1 MIHYHINAK
10 HGDKMEHYYQTGDLV
25 VLKYDDYTDLR
36 AGTLGIVRGLN
47 GNLINVTFP
56 QGTWAFPKWEL
67 KPLAKEDS
75 CTQ

>member
-1 MIHYHINAK
+1 
-10 HGDKMEHYYQTGDLV
+10 MEHYYQTGDLV